1 MQQQNGTSP
10 KLVTGRSHTFSS
22 TTCHNKE
29 QYNKIWDMTLRTLSY
44 AKNINIEAYETN
56 SNKQKLRLNLL

>member
-1 MQQQNGTSP
+1 
-10 KLVTGRSHTFSS
+10 
-22 TTCHNKE
+22 
-29 QYNKIWDMTLRTLSY
+29 MTLRTLSY